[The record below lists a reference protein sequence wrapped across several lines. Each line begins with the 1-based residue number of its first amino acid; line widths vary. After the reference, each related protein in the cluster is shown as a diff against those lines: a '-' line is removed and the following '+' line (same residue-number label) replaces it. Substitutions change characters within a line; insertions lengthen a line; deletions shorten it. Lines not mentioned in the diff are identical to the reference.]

1 MERDPDMNFCGAG
14 EGINIQPDGNVCPC
28 IAFPMRA
35 GNARTDNLKDI
46 YNSVTFNNIRNLKY
60 RDSDRCG
67 KESYCKWCNRCIG
80 QSYIATGNA
89 ANASEDNCF
98 IARLREGISLE
109 KREKQWFPY
118 YVHCIVSF
126 IKQLYYEIH
135 ICEGQQESDNG
146 LLPKVYWR
154 NLRYYV
160 SPVIVPSVADYV
172 IIYA

>member
-1 MERDPDMNFCGAG
+1 MANFSFVALDVETATGQRSSIC
-14 EGINIQPDGNVCPC
+14 EIGIAVIEDSEIKESKSWLIQPDGNVCPC

-98 IARLREGISLE
+98 IARLIERISLE
-109 KREKQWFPY
+109 NREKQ
-118 YVHCIVSF
+118 
-126 IKQLYYEIH
+126 
-135 ICEGQQESDNG
+135 
-146 LLPKVYWR
+146 
-154 NLRYYV
+154 
-160 SPVIVPSVADYV
+160 
-172 IIYA
+172 